1 MKLLHKI
8 LDICIK
14 KNLDFNYDS
23 VGLTVYEHKPK
34 TKMVGY
40 VFNSSD
46 TFDEDMV
53 KLLEKL
59 KGME

>member
-1 MKLLHKI
+1 MKTIHKI

-23 VGLTVYEHKPK
+23 VGLTVFEHEPK
-34 TKMVGY
+34 TKMGGY
-40 VFNSSD
+40 VSNRSD
-46 TFDEDMV
+46 TFDEDLV

-59 KGME
+59 EGME